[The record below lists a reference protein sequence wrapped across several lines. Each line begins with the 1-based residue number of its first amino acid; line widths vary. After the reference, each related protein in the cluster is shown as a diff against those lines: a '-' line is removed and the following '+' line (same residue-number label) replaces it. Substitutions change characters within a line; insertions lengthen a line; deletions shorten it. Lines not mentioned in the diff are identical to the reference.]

1 MTWLGRGGELS
12 MNLTRAGLFLVPAL
26 VYEWATR
33 AAVLDPFT
41 FIPLSDILVSMWEL
55 VTDREFLRS
64 ALIPSLTNILLSV
77 VLAGSIGVLV
87 GVLLWRYEPLY
98 KSVHPYLLL
107 YYAIPTFA
115 LYPLFIVLFG
125 VGRTAIVS
133 LAVLFAVV
141 IVIANTTLGL
151 RGTRQVWIKV
161 GKAMD
166 LTAWQMLRNVYLP
179 AAWPSI
185 FTGLRLAVSYAV
197 ITVIATEFILATAG
211 LGHEIAFAYNNFD
224 LHAMYG
230 GIALV
235 VVAVVTINMSLTHV
249 QARIYSR
256 DLEGK

>member
-1 MTWLGRGGELS
+1 MTSLARGSALS
-12 MNLTRAGLFLVPAL
+12 MNLTRAALILVPAL

-41 FIPLSDILVSMWEL
+41 FIPLSDILTSMWGL
-55 VTDREFLRS
+55 LTDEKFLTS

-77 VLAGSIGVLV
+77 VLSGVIGILV
-87 GVLLWRYEPLY
+87 GILLWRYEALY

-141 IVIANTTLGL
+141 IVIANTALGL
-151 RGTRQVWIKV
+151 RGTRRVWIKV
-161 GKAMD
+161 GKSME

-235 VVAVVTINMSLTHV
+235 VVAVVTINMSLTYV
-249 QARIYSR
+249 QARIYGR

>member
-1 MTWLGRGGELS
+1 MKFPASGGKLS
-12 MNLTRAGLFLVPAL
+12 MNLTRAVLFLLPAL
-26 VYEWATR
+26 LYEWATR
-33 AAVLDPFT
+33 AALLDPFT
-41 FIPLSDILVSMWEL
+41 FIPLSDILVSMWGLLMNE
-55 VTDREFLRS
+55 DFLTA

-77 VLAGSIGVLV
+77 VLAGVIGILLGIV
-87 GVLLWRYEPLY
+87 LWRYEAIY

-141 IVIANTTLGL
+141 IVVANTALGL
-151 RGTRQVWIKV
+151 RGTRRVWIKV
-161 GKAMD
+161 GRSME
-166 LTAWQMLRNVYLP
+166 LTGWQMLRSVYLP

-235 VVAVVTINMSLTHV
+235 VAAVVTINMSLTYL
-249 QARIYSR
+249 QARISSR
-256 DLEGK
+256 ELEGK